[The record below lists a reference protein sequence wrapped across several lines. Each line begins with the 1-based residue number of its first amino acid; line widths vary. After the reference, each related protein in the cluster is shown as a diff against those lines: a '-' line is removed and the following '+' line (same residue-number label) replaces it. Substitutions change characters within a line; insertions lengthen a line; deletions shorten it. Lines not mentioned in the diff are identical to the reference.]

1 MMFLDQAF
9 EADAVTPEQM
19 DMLWAGGWRH
29 FGTYFY
35 RYELSVHRGQLCHVL
50 PLRVVLSQFQASRS
64 QKRVL
69 AKNRDLQV
77 VIRDT
82 QLDRTRHELFLRHRE
97 RFDDNIPDSLYTFLS
112 DEPSRVPCLNREIN
126 LYDNGRL
133 LAASFLDIGATAT
146 SGVYAMFE
154 PEEEKRSLGIFMILK
169 AIEYSRGLGCELYYP
184 GYAYREPSIYDYK
197 KNFAALE
204 SLDWEGGWQLFS
216 PQP

>member
-1 MMFLDQAF
+1 MRFLDQAF

-19 DMLWAGGWRH
+19 DMLWDGGWRH

-35 RYELSVHRGQLCHVL
+35 RYELSMHRGRLHHVL
-50 PLRVVLSQFQASRS
+50 PLRIVLSEFQPSRS

-82 QLDRTRHELFLRHRE
+82 QLNRARHELFLRHRE

-112 DEPSRVPCLNREIN
+112 DEPNCVPCLNREIN
-126 LYDNGRL
+126 LYEHGRL
-133 LAASFLDIGATAT
+133 LAVSFLDIGATAT

-154 PEEEKRSLGIFMILK
+154 PEAEKRSLGIFMILK
-169 AIEYSRGLGCELYYP
+169 AIEYSQALGCTHYYP

-197 KNFAALE
+197 KNFTALE
-204 SLDWEGGWQLFS
+204 SLDWESGWQAFS
-216 PQP
+216 L